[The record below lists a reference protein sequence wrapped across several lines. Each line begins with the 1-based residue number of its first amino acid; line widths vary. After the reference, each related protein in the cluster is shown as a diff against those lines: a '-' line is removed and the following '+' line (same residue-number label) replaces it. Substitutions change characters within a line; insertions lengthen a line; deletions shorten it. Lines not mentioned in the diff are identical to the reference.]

1 VLVDL
6 GKRMNRIL
14 DVSEEDAT
22 VLLEP
27 GVQYMTVRRGACL
40 ASHVASLI
48 SAAFPSST
56 NISIT
61 LDSEPSSGSMSL
73 TYQLVQSWVTHWTVA
88 LVTLSMEIIGEA
100 IVVS

>member
-40 ASHVASLI
+40 ASLRRFAHFCRI
-48 SAAFPSST
+48 P
-56 NISIT
+56 
-61 LDSEPSSGSMSL
+61 
-73 TYQLVQSWVTHWTVA
+73 
-88 LVTLSMEIIGEA
+88 
-100 IVVS
+100 